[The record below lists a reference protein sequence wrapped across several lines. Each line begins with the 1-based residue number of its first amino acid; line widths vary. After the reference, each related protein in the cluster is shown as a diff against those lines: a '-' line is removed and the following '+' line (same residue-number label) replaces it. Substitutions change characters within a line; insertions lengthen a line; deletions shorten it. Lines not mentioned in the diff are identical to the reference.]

1 MPTSTTNGAS
11 TDMNRFFKIMPDKYE
26 SLRTA
31 MDAESGYPNNAA
43 VTWFAPANEAPK
55 APDGCCLI
63 ASIAPIAERFAAEAC
78 HELTEAE
85 YLALL
90 PQLDPEEI

>member
-1 MPTSTTNGAS
+1 
-11 TDMNRFFKIMPDKYE
+11 MNRFFKIMPDKYE

-31 MDAESGYPNNAA
+31 MDAESGYPNSHAE
-43 VTWFAPANEAPK
+43 TWFAPASEAPK

-63 ASIAPIAERFAAEAC
+63 AAIALIADRFAAEAC
-78 HELTEAE
+78 DELTEAE

-90 PQLDPEEI
+90 PQPDPEEI